1 MIPDSL
7 RRYAGLVLFVALM
20 TLGSAGLARAA
31 QPCRAR
37 ASLDLSVGAA
47 WADKAYT
54 DWTATG
60 ARTLAA
66 ADRISEIEV
75 VNTHTT
81 QALFIL
87 WRASAAEATTS
98 VEYLGPGAAK
108 TLDIWELGAST
119 VSFQGAG
126 AATTAKVSACWGR
139 P

>member
-7 RRYAGLVLFVALM
+7 RRYAGLVLFVALL
-20 TLGSAGLARAA
+20 TLGLVGLARAA

-37 ASLDLSVGAA
+37 ASLNLSVGAA

-60 ARTLAA
+60 SRTLGAT
-66 ADRISEIEV
+66 DRISEIEV
-75 VNTHTT
+75 VNTHAT
-81 QALFIL
+81 QALFLL
-87 WRASAAEATTS
+87 WRANAAEATTS

-108 TLDIWELGAST
+108 TIDIWELGTAT

-126 AATTAKVSACWGR
+126 AATTGKVSACWGR